1 MFRLNFSR
9 NTDRLVST
17 VMSINNNKKELH
29 KHNMKKLLVSS
40 VTTIKKLNKLCRI
53 FSVSWKHCARINGVR
68 FVYHPPLNEC
78 MRIDNRDICTLCEWG
93 NNKRAGYLQ

>member
-40 VTTIKKLNKLCRI
+40 ETTIKKSNKIVQNFFRVL
-53 FSVSWKHCARINGVR
+53 
-68 FVYHPPLNEC
+68 E
-78 MRIDNRDICTLCEWG
+78 TLCA
-93 NNKRAGYLQ
+93 NKWSKICIPPSSQRVHAYRQQGYLHVMRMGE